1 VKILL
6 NHNRSGKNV
15 PLLISPEEV
24 YGFHRE
30 LPGYTPTTLISCE
43 SIARYCGVKKIL
55 VKDEGKR
62 FGLKA
67 FKVLGASYAVYRYLY
82 EKSGY
87 HLTPDKFLSDE
98 GRNLADGIT
107 FYCATDGNHG
117 RAVAWIAKHLGAPA
131 IIFVPEGT
139 VAARINAIES
149 EGAQVIVV
157 KGGYDEAV
165 RRAEENSD
173 GVHNIIISDIS
184 YPGNMKIPL
193 YIQQGYL
200 TMFYEISLQLKEQ
213 NETAPCLVF
222 IQAGVGAF
230 ASSAASF
237 FNDPKKGPCLISVEP
252 ESARCL
258 FHSAEVSDGK
268 PHSFLSRQKTI
279 MAGLNCE
286 TPSLTAWPVI
296 RDRHNAFISIEDT
309 YSEEAM
315 RLLAKENIVSGESG
329 AAGLAGLIALRRE
342 YPEFIENNFI
352 KKQGI
357 SVLIINTE
365 ADTDPEMYQKI
376 VGASSEII
384 VNNRKATLPSERKK

>member
-1 VKILL
+1 MKILL
-6 NHNRSGKNV
+6 NHNRSEKRV
-15 PLLISPEEV
+15 PLFISPEEV
-24 YGFHRE
+24 YAFHRG
-30 LPGYTPTTLISCE
+30 LPGYTPTPLISCE

-107 FYCATDGNHG
+107 FCCATDGNHG

-131 IIFVPEGT
+131 IVFVPEGT
-139 VAARINAIES
+139 VPARINAIES
-149 EGAQVIVV
+149 EGAQVVV
-157 KGGYDEAV
+157 AKGGYDEAV
-165 RRAEENSD
+165 RRAGENSD
-173 GVHNIIISDIS
+173 WIKNIVISDIS

-200 TMFYEISLQLKEQ
+200 TMFYETLLQLKEIG
-213 NETAPCLVF
+213 EILPDLVL

-237 FNDPKKGPCLISVEP
+237 FNDPEKGPYLISVEP

-268 PHSFLSRQKTI
+268 PHSFLPSQKTI

-296 RDRHNAFISIEDT
+296 RDRYNAFISIEDT

>member
-6 NHNRSGKNV
+6 NHNLSEKRV

-24 YGFHRE
+24 YAFHRE
-30 LPGYTPTTLISCE
+30 LPGYNPTPLISCE
-43 SIARYCGVKKIL
+43 SIANSCGVKKIL
-55 VKDEGKR
+55 VKDEGER

-67 FKVLGASYAVYRYLY
+67 FKALGASYAMYHYLY

-87 HLTPDKFLSDE
+87 HLSLDKFFSDE

-117 RAVAWIAKHLGAPA
+117 KAVAWIAKHLGARA
-131 IIFVPEGT
+131 IIYVPEST
-139 VAARINAIES
+139 APARINAIKS
-149 EGAQVIVV
+149 EGAEVIVAE
-157 KGGYDEAV
+157 GGYDEAV
-165 RRAEENSD
+165 WLAGKYSD
-173 GVHNIIISDIS
+173 WIKNIVISDVA
-184 YPGNMKIPL
+184 YPGNMKLPL

-200 TMFYEISLQLKEQ
+200 TMFYEISLQLKERD
-213 NETAPCLVF
+213 EIVPDLVF
-222 IQAGVGAF
+222 IQAGVGSF

-258 FHSAEVSDGK
+258 FHSADISDGQ
-268 PHSFLSRQKTI
+268 PHSFVSPQKTI

-296 RDRHNAFISIEDT
+296 RDRYHAFISIEDT
-309 YSEEAM
+309 YTEEAM
-315 RLLAKENIVSGESG
+315 SLLAKEGIVSGESG

-342 YPEFIENNFI
+342 YPEFIENNII
-352 KKQGI
+352 KKQGVT
-357 SVLIINTE
+357 VLIINTE
-365 ADTDPEMYQKI
+365 ADTDPEAYQKI
-376 VGASSEII
+376 VGRSSEQ
-384 VNNRKATLPSERKK
+384 VLSNTNTKTLRARKK